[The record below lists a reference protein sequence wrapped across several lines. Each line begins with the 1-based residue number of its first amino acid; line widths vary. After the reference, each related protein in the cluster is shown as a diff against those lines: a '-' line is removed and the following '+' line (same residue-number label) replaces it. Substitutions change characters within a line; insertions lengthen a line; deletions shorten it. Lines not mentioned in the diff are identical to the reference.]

1 MLNKKIITVI
11 ITAVLALSV
20 GIGGTVIYFNAN
32 GDRDEKEKDDA
43 SQTSDKADVD
53 INNIIPGVVIDD
65 LGEEVPPFVIPNED
79 SHLSLRLEKISI
91 PLVFKEVSFLY

>member
-1 MLNKKIITVI
+1 
-11 ITAVLALSV
+11 
-20 GIGGTVIYFNAN
+20 
-32 GDRDEKEKDDA
+32 
-43 SQTSDKADVD
+43 VD
-53 INNIIPGVVIDD
+53 IQKSLKKVIGD